1 MYGRPMD
8 RRHLEYFLAVADLGS
23 FTRAASAL
31 LIAQPSLSQAIAAL
45 ERDLGSKLFERH
57 GRGVRLTPAGDALVE
72 PARRTLRSFQ
82 LARGA
87 VRSVTDGGFGRLAI
101 ITNTLWAIDPLARMI
116 GEFRRVHPGVHLTV
130 ADPLRR
136 SDVLD
141 AVRGG
146 EAEFGLLDG
155 TPPGGILASQWL
167 ADHELVAVLPSRP
180 SGPTDAVTVEDLVPF
195 GLISTPVGT
204 ALRTLVDD
212 QLEAAGR
219 PAEVAVET
227 AHVASVVPL
236 LLAGAGAALLPQG
249 LAADAAAKG
258 ARVLPLRPPSR
269 TSVHL
274 VWREGRLSELGEHFL
289 AFSGELAG
297 TSHGFLPLAAIADR
311 SSSSAPGTVS
321 R

>member
-1 MYGRPMD
+1 MD

-31 LIAQPSLSQAIAAL
+31 LIAQPSLSQSIAAL

-57 GRGVRLTPAGDALVE
+57 GRGVRLTPAGEALVE
-72 PARRTLRSFQ
+72 PARRTVRSFM

-130 ADPLRR
+130 ADPSRR
-136 SDVLD
+136 SDVVD
-141 AVRGG
+141 EVRLG
-146 EAEFGLLDG
+146 EADLGLLDG
-155 TPPGGILASQWL
+155 TPPGGILASHWL
-167 ADHELVAVLPSRP
+167 ADHELVAVLPTHP
-180 SGPTDAVTVEDLVPF
+180 AGPTDAVTVEELVPF

-258 ARVLPLRPPSR
+258 ARVLPLRRPSR

-274 VWREGRLSELGEHFL
+274 VWRKGRLSELGEHFL
-289 AFSGELAG
+289 AFYGVLADASPAPVMG
-297 TSHGFLPLAAIADR
+297 
-311 SSSSAPGTVS
+311 SASVPDSRTV
-321 R
+321 